1 MKLAI
6 VCVSSAHC
14 KPKDITYIKTNRT
27 TTKKYYF
34 DNNNNRNDKVEKI
47 EINEKYFR
55 WKIV

>member
-55 WKIV
+55 